1 MTKTRVPA
9 SIDEKN
15 HQRIKQMIKTHPELN
30 YKKITGFVNEALEEK
45 LDKID
50 RELVDKSIKNVG
62 LESFITNTKMEI
74 DELKKKM
81 KRYEA
86 MISFTTAVEMKRIGK
101 GRLSNKWKK
110 WLDNTQKEARIK
122 LIETT
127 LDDPEYL
134 KKEGTT
140 REETMKLLK
149 ELKDEL
155 KK

>member
-9 SIDEKN
+9 SIDQET
-15 HQRIKQMIKTHPELN
+15 HQRIKNLIKTHPELN
-30 YKKITGFVNEALEEK
+30 YKKISRFVNESLEEK
-45 LDKID
+45 LNKID

-62 LESFITNTKMEI
+62 LESFIKDTKMEM

-86 MISFTTAVEMKRIGK
+86 TISFTAAVEMKRIGK
-101 GRLSNKWKK
+101 GKLSNKWKE
-110 WLDNTQKEARIK
+110 WLDNAQKEARIK

-140 REETMKLLK
+140 KGETMKMLQKLK
-149 ELKDEL
+149 AEL